1 MPTQPSAPTPDPA
14 FQPEQ
19 PPATPVPR
27 SLYTSAASLA
37 AALGL
42 VGIAYGVQAVDG
54 GFPLWFAPLLGIIVL
69 AGSAEMLFVGLV
81 AAGTSPWFAALAGL
95 TVNIRHLPYGV
106 SVRRFL
112 TRKYPQRIAE
122 IHVMNDEA
130 VAFGLAHQ
138 ASGHGRRAYLAEGY
152 MMLGAWPL
160 GALAGGLLGR
170 FVPPETLG
178 LDALF
183 PAAILAL
190 VLPALKRR
198 EFRPLAI
205 TGIAI
210 TAIGTFLVPASL
222 GPLLALAALPLIFLP
237 SQAAY
242 TATAARDA
250 TNTDTQQPDAE
261 TERGGA

>member
-1 MPTQPSAPTPDPA
+1 MTHASATHPGAAAKP
-14 FQPEQ
+14 
-19 PPATPVPR
+19 PR

-42 VGIAYGVQAVDG
+42 VGIAYGVQAVEG
-54 GFPLWFAPLLGIIVL
+54 GFPLWFAPLLGTIVL

-81 AAGTSPWFAALAGL
+81 AAGTNPFFAALAGL

-112 TRKYPQRIAE
+112 TRKWPQRAAE

-130 VAFGLAHQ
+130 VAFALAHQ
-138 ASGHGRRAYLAEGY
+138 TSGWGRRAYLTEGY
-152 MMLGAWPL
+152 MMLTAWPL

-190 VLPALKRR
+190 VLPALKRP
-198 EFRPLAI
+198 EFRVLAI
-205 TGIAI
+205 VGMAL
-210 TAIGTFLVPASL
+210 TAVGTFIVPASI
-222 GPLLALAALPLIFLP
+222 GPLVALLALPLIFLP
-237 SQAAY
+237 GQAARN
-242 TATAARDA
+242 AANKAAAD
-250 TNTDTQQPDAE
+250 E
-261 TERGGA
+261 GEGA